1 VHSNSVHD
9 QVSETRIRRDK
20 MSASSFF
27 AGESNGSNGHTAWR
41 ELVVNGLYRTGALR
55 MLEGVARSWE
65 LQFDSRSRLPRC
77 HHVSTARFALLC
89 YHRVG
94 TKGIPFYCSLDPRA
108 FEEQMRY
115 LRERYRI
122 ISLGELCQ
130 EMNDPEARGQAV
142 AVTFDDGYR
151 DLYTNA
157 FPILQKYKIPATIYL
172 TAGAIESGSV
182 SWYDRVF
189 LALRVFPRDTL
200 ELHLDQRHLFLLQS
214 HRARV
219 DAATRIIAI
228 LRNLPD
234 AQRRGCCAA
243 IERICTLPSDE
254 LADRMLTWDQV
265 REMSREGISFG
276 SHTLTHPV
284 VSRLLPSE
292 MADELSQ
299 SKEIL
304 EKKIGCRVQDFA
316 FPFGQRADCGEAA
329 ESVLAGLGY
338 RSAATTCWGINR
350 PGGNPFALSRV
361 QIGEESSLPLFA
373 FRLNQLFLRRE
384 EAESDNGRMD
394 DSLGKAVVNAAPSP
408 GGKG

>member
-1 VHSNSVHD
+1 MSV
-9 QVSETRIRRDK
+9 ST
-20 MSASSFF
+20 FF
-27 AGESNGSNGHTAWR
+27 SGESNGSNGHAAWR
-41 ELVVNGLYRTGALR
+41 ELVVNGLHRTGALR
-55 MLEGVARSWE
+55 MLEGVTRSWE
-65 LQFDSRSRLPRC
+65 LAIGSRRKFPRWR
-77 HHVSTARFALLC
+77 HVSTARFALLC

-94 TKGIPFYCSLDPRA
+94 TKGIPFYCSLDPKA

-115 LRERYRI
+115 LRKRYRI
-122 ISLGELCQ
+122 VSFSELCQ
-130 EMNDPEARGQAV
+130 EMNNPGARGLAV

-157 FPILQKYKIPATIYL
+157 FPILKKYKIPATIYL
-172 TAGAIESGSV
+172 TAGAIESGNV

-200 ELHLDQRHLFLLQS
+200 ELHLDERHLFLLQS

-219 DAATRIIAI
+219 DAATRIVAI
-228 LRNLPD
+228 LRHLPD
-234 AQRRGCCAA
+234 AQRRDCCAA
-243 IERICTLPSDE
+243 IERMCTLPSDE

-276 SHTLTHPV
+276 SHTMTHPV

-304 EKKIGCRVQDFA
+304 EKKIGCPVRDFA

-329 ESVLAGLGY
+329 ESLLARAGY
-338 RSAATTCWGINR
+338 R
-350 PGGNPFALSRV
+350 
-361 QIGEESSLPLFA
+361 IGEESSLALFA

-384 EAESDNGRMD
+384 EAESENGCIPN
-394 DSLGKAVVNAAPSP
+394 SLGKADVAAAPSP
-408 GGKG
+408 GGED